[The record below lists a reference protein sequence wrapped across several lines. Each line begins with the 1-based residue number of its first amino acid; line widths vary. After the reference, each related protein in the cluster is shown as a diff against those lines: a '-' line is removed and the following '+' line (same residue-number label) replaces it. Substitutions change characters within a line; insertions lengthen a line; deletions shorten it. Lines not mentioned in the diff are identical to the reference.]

1 MLRRRSSSLLLAAAA
16 AVCLSIGPIPLAAQA
31 PPDDDAT
38 VSFRVRFGMTDA
50 EPRSWDGRL
59 DVTNGE
65 VLRLRNWNPHPS
77 EQIIGT
83 AGWVLATRKGANYPR
98 RVYQWEDPRGTVE
111 FVYHPGVVVDVK
123 TTRATRLRITT
134 PRGGVEVWPRE
145 LQVGGALSFLDG
157 AVVVDRVPTAEPLST
172 PEYESD
178 FATTLGG
185 NNDAWAAWVGYR
197 DKANV
202 ILARR
207 FNGGA
212 WDDPLQVTDKPG
224 DIFVVKMGRD
234 KQGRPW
240 VVWSEQVDGNFD
252 LYGRYRDGDRW
263 SAVERLTSAPEPDIQ
278 HALTTDSNGNLWL
291 TWQGFRDGKS
301 DVFARRFGGP
311 DGDSAGGSA
320 WSPEEKVSTSPAN
333 DWKPAIAADGSGRVY
348 VAWDSYDKGNYDV
361 LMRRWDDGAWSDI
374 IPVADTPK
382 FEAHVTL
389 ACDNDGR
396 VWAAWN
402 ESGFQWG
409 KDSGFMIYKEATR
422 LYQSRSLGVAV
433 WGNGR
438 WQVPAGDVNR
448 ALAKHLPEYTPEFND
463 LPVLQPD
470 GAGRMWLFF
479 RHRKLRAR
487 DTPDFTPA
495 HRASWQIYGTAYE
508 GGRWTEPL
516 HLPFSRNRQD
526 VRWGLTADS
535 DGNLFAAWST
545 DNRNSDDYYF
555 QHSDVYAAKLPGL
568 AGAPKPPKLK
578 APEQRVFTTYPVH
591 PNEAE
596 DLKHIRNYSI
606 ESGAKTYRIYRGD
619 THRHTEFS
627 DDGYNDGSLFETYR
641 YALDAADLDFL
652 GVSEHN
658 YGSGQDNEYINWL
671 VPQASDVFHLPG
683 SFVPVYT
690 YERSLSYP
698 NGHRNVLVAKRGIP
712 TLVISD
718 AERSGEEGAAR
729 LYAYL
734 KRYNAI
740 AIAHTSATGMGTDWR
755 DNNPDVEPLVEIYQG
770 DRVSAEYEGA
780 PRAATSEK
788 PLMHQGGLEPA
799 GYVWNAWAKGYK
811 LGVQASSDHISTHIS
826 YACTIAE
833 DFTREGLLDA
843 MRKRHSY
850 AATDNII
857 LDYRLEANGKEYL
870 QGDIVEVD
878 GSFKLSV
885 KVIGTARIEQI
896 DIIKNQTFLH
906 NRQNLGQEVAFTFV
920 DNDVTPGESY
930 YYVRVQQKNLEM
942 AWSSPIWVRTR

>member
-1 MLRRRSSSLLLAAAA
+1 MARSFTCGTGIRTPP
-16 AVCLSIGPIPLAAQA
+16 AVCLSIGLSRLTAQA
-31 PPDDDAT
+31 PTDEDPT
-38 VSFRVRFGMTDA
+38 VSFRVRFGMTDT

-65 VLRLRNWNPHPS
+65 VLHLRNWNPHPS

-83 AGWVLATRKGANYPR
+83 TGWVLATRKGANYPR

-111 FVYHPGVVVDVK
+111 FVYHPGVIVDVK

-134 PRGGVEVWPRE
+134 PRGGFEVWPRE
-145 LQVGGALSFLDG
+145 LQVNGALSFLDG
-157 AVVVDRVPTAEPLST
+157 AVVVDRVPFAEPLST
-172 PEYESD
+172 SQYESD

-185 NNDAWAAWVGYR
+185 NGDTWAAWVGYR
-197 DKANV
+197 DRANV
-202 ILARR
+202 IFARR
-207 FNGGA
+207 FNGAG

-252 LYGRYRDGDRW
+252 LYGRYRDNDRW
-263 SAVERLTSAPEPDIQ
+263 SAVERLTTAPEPDIQ
-278 HALTTDSNGNLWL
+278 HALTSDSNGNLWV

-301 DVFARRFGGP
+301 DVFARRH
-311 DGDSAGGSA
+311 DGSDGGSA
-320 WSPEEKVSTSPAN
+320 WSPEEKVSISPAN

-348 VAWDSYDKGNYDV
+348 VAWDTYDKGNYDV
-361 LMRRWDDGAWSDI
+361 LMRRWDDESWSDI

-389 ACDNDGR
+389 ACGGDGR

-433 WGNGR
+433 WSNGR
-438 WQVPAGDVNR
+438 WQVPVSDVNR
-448 ALAKHLPEYTPEFND
+448 SLAKHLPEYTPEFND

-487 DTPDFTPA
+487 DTPDFTAA
-495 HRASWQIYGTAYE
+495 HRASWQIYGTAYD
-508 GGRWTEPL
+508 GDRWTEPL

-526 VRWGLTADS
+526 VRWGLAADS

-596 DLKHIRNYSI
+596 DLERIRGYTIN
-606 ESGAKTYRIYRGD
+606 SGGKTYRIYRGD

-671 VPQASDVFHLPG
+671 IPQVSDVFHLPG

-698 NGHRNVLVAKRGIP
+698 NGHRNVLVAERGIP

-718 AERSGEEGAAR
+718 AERRGEEGAAR
-729 LYAYL
+729 LYEYL

-755 DNNPDVEPLVEIYQG
+755 DNDPEVEPLVEIYQG
-770 DRVSAEYEGA
+770 NRVSAEYEGA

-788 PLMHQGGLEPA
+788 PLMQQGGLYPK

-850 AATDNII
+850 GATDNII
-857 LDYRLEANGKEYL
+857 LDYRLEANGTEYL

-878 GSFKLSV
+878 GPFKLSV

-942 AWSSPIWVRTR
+942 AWSSPIWVRTK